1 MHAIRTN
8 ERRPPVVDVSFLFA
22 KRRPTCDDTKLFH
35 TSTPTRQVLWLS
47 LSLSLSMLKPR
58 LHCTVIRLSRVFSA
72 ILSHAVWDLRT
83 ILTHWPIRGRR
94 GEVGEVGVTAEE
106 VEIFYPF

>member
-47 LSLSLSMLKPR
+47 LSLDVKAATTLYSNSSQPR
-58 LHCTVIRLSRVFSA
+58 LFGDSVARSLGLKDH
-72 ILSHAVWDLRT
+72 SHALADSWSPGRGGGDGG
-83 ILTHWPIRGRR
+83 RGRNFLSVL
-94 GEVGEVGVTAEE
+94 EV
-106 VEIFYPF
+106 